1 MPHLFIQFSK
11 KILKNIF
18 KTFLVLL
25 TTVLILEF
33 ITRLIIFIPTNINVF
48 KYGFKKTVSL
58 DVVDLS
64 KLEISI
70 YDFDK
75 KKIRPKKNFSNNLI
89 WIFGGSTTHGYNC
102 EQHQSSSWP
111 EEIHKI
117 RKDFDFKNFSFDGAD
132 TDQQLTLLLK
142 EISINKPKVILWS
155 NKFNT
160 DNILGKKNYKNKKIL
175 KYEFQDSN
183 KTSFLKSVKEIDI
196 TLKSNLLFYSL
207 LDKIIDRVIWKLNL
221 KKKRIKPSKKDYFF
235 AIKNFE
241 INTIKAIE
249 ASINHDVKEFFII
262 SLFYD
267 DTDFDE
273 LEKYR
278 FFLYKKTINK
288 IKDIYN
294 SYVKII
300 DLDDAF
306 KSVDKKNLLCDFL
319 HQTSKGNKLQ
329 AEYIIK
335 ELTQKS
341 DVINE

>member
-1 MPHLFIQFSK
+1 MISEQ
-11 KILKNIF
+11 
-18 KTFLVLL
+18 
-25 TTVLILEF
+25 
-33 ITRLIIFIPTNINVF
+33 
-48 KYGFKKTVSL
+48 
-58 DVVDLS
+58 
-64 KLEISI
+64 LEII
-70 YDFDK
+70 IQKAFE
-75 KKIRPKKNFSNNLI
+75 L
-89 WIFGGSTTHGYNC
+89 
-102 EQHQSSSWP
+102 
-111 EEIHKI
+111 
-117 RKDFDFKNFSFDGAD
+117 A
-132 TDQQLTLLLK
+132 
-142 EISINKPKVILWS
+142 
-155 NKFNT
+155 
-160 DNILGKKNYKNKKIL
+160 KNKKH
-175 KYEFQDSN
+175 EF
-183 KTSFLKSVKEIDI
+183 L
-196 TLKSNLLFYSL
+196 TLEHLLL
-207 LDKIIDRVIWKLNL
+207 ELC
-221 KKKRIKPSKKDYFF
+221 
-235 AIKNFE
+235 
-241 INTIKAIE
+241 E
-249 ASINHDVKEFFII
+249 ADDVKEFFII